1 MVFTILL
8 EKCMFCHHCLP
19 HTPGN
24 RFIPICNRPLSKPSI
39 FSQILKFKSELKD
52 VAEDKEVAELQLQE
66 VAGRWKSILKE
77 KDVCIF
83 SII

>member
-1 MVFTILL
+1 MHV
-8 EKCMFCHHCLP
+8 LP
-19 HTPGN
+19 PLFASHA
-24 RFIPICNRPLSKPSI
+24 RESIQVFIPICNRPLSKPSI